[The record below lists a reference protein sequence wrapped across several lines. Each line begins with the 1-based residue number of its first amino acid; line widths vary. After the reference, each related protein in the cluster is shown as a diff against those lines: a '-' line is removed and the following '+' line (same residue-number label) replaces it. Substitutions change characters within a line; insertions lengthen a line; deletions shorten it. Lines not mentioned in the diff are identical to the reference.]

1 MCRGLDTQTNI
12 RSCVVMAIGNKTM
25 QNAVTTSNQNRKS
38 GFLLGIVFAGL
49 LGIAAVSVSGTGD
62 FTTTTTEQSSIGN
75 VITSDTSFV
84 FNNAGVSV
92 ATNAMSGAAA
102 ATSAQEITSGTLRL
116 RTNGVTMG
124 HFVYSMQLVEASAL
138 PSGTWTVQIFQDGTQ
153 VGNTITITQAT
164 AQGGTNEGATIIAD
178 MGTSLPVSNVF
189 EVKLVK
195 TA

>member
-1 MCRGLDTQTNI
+1 MGVDTQMNI
-12 RSCVVMAIGNKTM
+12 RSCVVMAIGHKTM
-25 QNAVTTSNQNRKS
+25 QNAITTSNQNRRS

-92 ATNAMSGAAA
+92 ATNAMSGTASS
-102 ATSAQEITSGTLRL
+102 TSAQEITSGNLRL
-116 RTNGVTMG
+116 RTNDVTRG
-124 HFVYSMQLVEASAL
+124 DLVYSINLDEAVAL
-138 PSGTWTVQIFQDGTQ
+138 SSGTWTVEIFQDGAK

-178 MGTSLPVSNVF
+178 LGTSLPASNVF
-189 EVKLVK
+189 EVKVVK